1 MKRSAPFRCFGGCEH
16 TAELKTALK
25 AIIVDNVQ
33 QNRCPGPGPGVGA
46 LSSAGIQLELLD
58 YPAKDSR
65 QGKPAEDKIITG
77 SRKAQVLLTVGNP
90 LITRK
95 VLVALPKAKFVQW
108 FGPGPSIVSICQ

>member
-1 MKRSAPFRCFGGCEH
+1 MCSRIAAQVLDRVSEPCQA
-16 TAELKTALK
+16 
-25 AIIVDNVQ
+25 
-33 QNRCPGPGPGVGA
+33 
-46 LSSAGIQLELLD
+46 AGIQLELLD

-108 FGPGPSIVSICQ
+108 FGPGHQSYRFVSDT